1 MMNFTG
7 TAMNRSLKNSFL
19 ILGAFLM
26 VFGVRAQD
34 DRNKEQIKTLKIAFF
49 TEQLSL
55 SPDEAAVFW
64 PIYNAHEKE
73 KEAVRDQQRRE
84 IRDRFPNLDEIT
96 EKEARKALERYLEL
110 EEREEELDKAFYEQ
124 IAREFSAV
132 RTLKLFQAE
141 RDFRRRLFQ
150 EYRKRRGNQP

>member
-1 MMNFTG
+1 MNFTG
-7 TAMNRSLKNSFL
+7 TAMNRSIKNSFL

-26 VFGVRAQD
+26 LFGVRAQD

-110 EEREEELDKAFYEQ
+110 EEQEEELDKAFYEE

-150 EYRKRRGNQP
+150 EYRKRRGNRP

>member
-7 TAMNRSLKNSFL
+7 IAMNRLVTNSFMF
-19 ILGAFLM
+19 LGAFLM
-26 VFGVRAQD
+26 LFGLRAQE

-49 TEQLSL
+49 TEQLNL

-73 KEAVRDQQRRE
+73 KEALRDRQRQE

-96 EKEARKALERYLEL
+96 EKEAKKALDRYLEL
-110 EEREEELDKAFYEQ
+110 EEQEEELDKAFYKQ
-124 IAREFSAV
+124 VAGEFSAV

-141 RDFRRRLFQ
+141 RDFRRRLLQ
-150 EYRKRRGNQP
+150 EYRKRRGNRP